1 MGGVNSPP
9 LFGAHSLEISEKL
22 HKIFHGS
29 GRAHGSFMVENS
41 SLGQKT
47 QGRAKTIKTI
57 GASTKHWQEHLTGKE
72 GLGIIP
78 IDEENSVK
86 WGAIDIDVYSLNLEK
101 LVSKIEEFKLP
112 LVVCRSKSGGA
123 HVFCFLQEKAPAADM
138 QDKLREISAGL
149 GYGGVE
155 IFPKQREVLVERGD
169 IGSWLNMPY
178 FEGDESLRYGFNPEG
193 KALSLENFIKF
204 IEKRAITHEELIELE
219 VPILDD
225 IKDGP
230 PCLQVLLKQGFP
242 KGTRNN
248 GLFNVGV
255 YLKKSD
261 PENWQTEIEEYN
273 RKYVHPPL
281 PAQEV
286 LTLIGTLKKKEYN
299 YKCSDEPIKSYCN
312 VAKCRGCK
320 FGIGGGNATPTFSS
334 LAKLDTKPPLWFLS
348 INDKRLELNTE
359 QLQNQLKFQRACMEV
374 LNMMPPKIQDRA
386 WQALIQS
393 LMDSG
398 MEIIEVSDDVTIE
411 GQFMELLESFCTDM
425 AQANTRDEI
434 LLGKPY
440 TEDGKTYFRIK
451 DLKDYLGKHRFTDM
465 QTNQIASKLRDLK
478 AEPKFWNIKGRGTNV
493 WYINEFDYSEE
504 TKEGLET
511 KDFGESD
518 L

>member
-1 MGGVNSPP
+1 M
-9 LFGAHSLEISEKL
+9 EIANKL
-22 HKIFHGS
+22 HQIFHGS
-29 GRAHGSFMVENS
+29 SRAHGSFVIENS

-47 QGRAKTIKTI
+47 QGKAKTIKTV
-57 GASTKHWQEHLTGKE
+57 GAGVKHWQDHIEGRK

-78 IDEENSVK
+78 IDEENSVR

-101 LVSKIEEFKLP
+101 LVEKIEEFKLP

-123 HVFCFLQEKAPAADM
+123 HVFCFLKEKAPAADM

-178 FEGDESLRYGFNPEG
+178 FEGDDSLRYGFDPKG
-193 KALSLENFIKF
+193 KALSLNKF
-204 IEKRAITHEELIELE
+204 IEFVEKRLISHEDLIKLE
-219 VPILDD
+219 VPVLND

-255 YLKKSD
+255 YLKKSA
-261 PENWQTEIEEYN
+261 PENWQTEIEDYN

-299 YKCSDEPIKSYCN
+299 YKCSDEPIRSYCN

-320 FGIGGGNATPTFSS
+320 FGVGGGNAAPTFSS
-334 LAKLDTKPPLWFLS
+334 LSKLDTKPPLWFLS
-348 INDKRLELNTE
+348 IKRLELNTE
-359 QLQNQLKFQRACMEV
+359 QLQNQLKFQRACMEL
-374 LNMMPPKIQDRA
+374 LNMMPPRMNDRA
-386 WQALIQS
+386 WQNLIQA
-393 LMDSG
+393 LMDGG
-398 MEIIEVSDDVTIE
+398 MEVIEVSDDVTIE

-440 TEDGKTYFRIK
+440 TEEGKTYFRIK
-451 DLKDYLGKHRFTDM
+451 DLRDYLMKHRFTDM
-465 QTNQIASKLRDLK
+465 ETNRIASKLRDLK
-478 AEPKFWNIKGRGTNV
+478 AKHKFFNIKGRGTNV
-493 WYINEFDYSEE
+493 WYIDEFDYGTENDG
-504 TKEGLET
+504 GLEVQ
-511 KDFGESD
+511 DFGKKE

>member
-1 MGGVNSPP
+1 
-9 LFGAHSLEISEKL
+9 LEIAQKL
-22 HKIFHGS
+22 HDIFHGS
-29 GRAHGSFMVENS
+29 ARAHGSFMVENT
-41 SLGQKT
+41 SLGQKA
-47 QGRAKTIKTI
+47 QGKAKTIKTV
-57 GASTKHWQEHLTGKE
+57 GASVKHWQEHINGKQ

-78 IDEENSVK
+78 IDEENDVK

-101 LVSKIEEFKLP
+101 LVLKIEEFKLP

-123 HVFCFLQEKAPAADM
+123 HVYCFLKEKAPAADM

-178 FEGDESLRYGFNPEG
+178 FEGDESLRYAFDKEG
-193 KALSLENFIKF
+193 KALSLNNFIEF
-204 IEKRAITHEELIELE
+204 IEERSISHEELIELE
-219 VPILDD
+219 VPTLDD

-273 RKYVHPPL
+273 RKYV
-281 PAQEV
+281 
-286 LTLIGTLKKKEYN
+286 
-299 YKCSDEPIKSYCN
+299 
-312 VAKCRGCK
+312 
-320 FGIGGGNATPTFSS
+320 IGGSNSTPTFSS

-374 LNMMPPKIQDRA
+374 LNMMPPKIQDRS

-451 DLKDYLGKHRFTDM
+451 DLKDYLAKHRFTDM

-478 AEPKFWNIKGRGTNV
+478 AKHKFFNIKGRGTNV
-493 WYINEFDYSEE
+493 WYINEFDYTDEE
-504 TKEGLET
+504 LEA
-511 KDFGESD
+511 KDFEEGG

>member
-1 MGGVNSPP
+1 M
-9 LFGAHSLEISEKL
+9 EIANKL
-22 HKIFHGS
+22 HQIFHGS
-29 GRAHGSFMVENS
+29 SRAHGSFVVENS
-41 SLGQKT
+41 TLGQKT
-47 QGRAKTIKTI
+47 QGIAKTIKTV
-57 GASTKHWQEHLTGKE
+57 GAGVKHWQDHIEGKE

-78 IDEENSVK
+78 IDEENSVR
-86 WGAIDIDVYSLNLEK
+86 WGAIDIDVYSLTLEK
-101 LVSKIEEFKLP
+101 LVAKIEEFKLP

-123 HVFCFLQEKAPAADM
+123 HVFCFLKEKAPAADM
-138 QDKLREISAGL
+138 QDKLREVSAGL

-178 FEGDESLRYGFNPEG
+178 FEGDESLRYGFDPKG
-193 KALSLENFIKF
+193 KALSLINFIEF
-204 IEKRAITHEELIELE
+204 VEERLISHEELIKLE
-219 VPILDD
+219 VPVLED

-255 YLKKSD
+255 YLKKSN
-261 PENWQTEIEEYN
+261 PETWEVDIEDYN
-273 RKYVHPPL
+273 RKYVHPPF

-299 YKCSDEPIKSYCN
+299 YRCSDEPIRSYCN

-320 FGIGGGNATPTFSS
+320 FGVGGSNTTPTFSS
-334 LAKLDTKPPLWFLS
+334 LSKLDTKPPLWFLS

-374 LNMMPPKIQDRA
+374 LNMMPPRMQDRA
-386 WQALIQS
+386 WQNLIQA

-398 MEIIEVSDDVTIE
+398 MEVIEVSEDVTIE

-425 AQANTRDEI
+425 AQAHTREEL

-440 TEDGKTYFRIK
+440 TEEGKTYFRIK
-451 DLKDYLGKHRFTDM
+451 DLREYLAKHRFTDM
-465 QTNQIASKLRDLK
+465 ETNRIASKLRDLK
-478 AEPKFWNIKGRGTNV
+478 AKHKFWNIKGRGTNV
-493 WYINEFDYSEE
+493 WYIDEFNYEDDE
-504 TKEGLET
+504 KGIDIQ
-511 KDFGESD
+511 DFGGRE

>member
-1 MGGVNSPP
+1 M
-9 LFGAHSLEISEKL
+9 EIAEKL
-22 HKIFHGS
+22 HEIFHGS
-29 GRAHGSFMVENS
+29 SRAHGSFMVENG

-47 QGRAKTIKTI
+47 QGKAKTIKTV
-57 GASTKHWQEHLTGKE
+57 GASIKHWQQHIDGKE
-72 GLGIIP
+72 GLGVIP

-123 HVFCFLQEKAPAADM
+123 HVFCFLKEKAPAADM

-193 KALSLENFIKF
+193 KALSLNNFITF
-204 IEKRAITHEELIELE
+204 IKERCITHEELIELE
-219 VPILDD
+219 VPTLDD

-261 PENWQTEIEEYN
+261 PENWQTEIEDYN

-320 FGIGGGNATPTFSS
+320 FGVGGGNTSPTFSS
-334 LAKLDTKPPLWFLS
+334 LSKLDTKPPLWFLS

-359 QLQNQLKFQRACMEV
+359 QLQNQLKFQRSCMEV
-374 LNMMPPKIQDRA
+374 LNMMPPRMNDRA
-386 WQALIQS
+386 WQALIQT

-440 TEDGKTYFRIK
+440 TEEGKTYFRIK
-451 DLKDYLGKHRFTDM
+451 DLKDYLAKHRFTDM

-478 AEPKFWNIKGRGTNV
+478 AKHKFFNIKGRGTNV
-493 WYINEFDYSEE
+493 WYINEFDYSEKE
-504 TKEGLET
+504 EGLET

>member
-1 MGGVNSPP
+1 MGGGNSPP

-22 HKIFHGS
+22 HEIFHGS
-29 GRAHGSFMVENS
+29 SRAHGSFMVENS

-47 QGRAKTIKTI
+47 QGKAKTIKTI
-57 GASTKHWQEHLTGKE
+57 GASVKHWQQHLEGKE

-320 FGIGGGNATPTFSS
+320 FGVGGGNATPTFSS

-440 TEDGKTYFRIK
+440 TEEGKTYFRIK

-478 AEPKFWNIKGRGTNV
+478 AEHKFWNIKGRGTNV
-493 WYINEFDYSEE
+493 WYINEFNYSEE
-504 TKEGLET
+504 TKEGLEA

>member
-1 MGGVNSPP
+1 
-9 LFGAHSLEISEKL
+9 LEIVEKL
-22 HKIFHGS
+22 HNIFHGS
-29 GRAHGSFMVENS
+29 SRAHGSFVVEDN
-41 SLGQKT
+41 SLGQKK
-47 QGRAKTIKTI
+47 QGKAKTIKTI
-57 GASTKHWQEHLTGKE
+57 GAGTKHWQNHLNGTM

-78 IDEENSVK
+78 IDEDNCVK
-86 WGAIDIDVYSLNLEK
+86 WGAIDIDIYSLNLEK

-123 HVFCFLQEKAPAADM
+123 HVFCFLKEKAPAADM

-155 IFPKQREVLVERGD
+155 IFPKQREVLAERGD

-178 FEGDESLRYGFNPEG
+178 FESNDSLRYAFDVEG
-193 KALSLENFIKF
+193 KALSLENFISF
-204 IEKRAITHEELIELE
+204 VEERFITHEQLVKLK
-219 VPILDD
+219 VPILND

-242 KGTRNN
+242 QGTRNN

-255 YLKKSD
+255 YLKKSN
-261 PENWQTEIEEYN
+261 PEKWQIEIEEYN

-286 LTLIGTLKKKEYN
+286 LALIGTLKKKEYN
-299 YKCSDEPIKSYCN
+299 YKCNDEPIKSYCN
-312 VAKCRGCK
+312 VNKCRGCK
-320 FGIGGGNATPTFSS
+320 FGVGDGGATPTFSS
-334 LAKLDTKPPLWFLS
+334 LSKLDTKPPLWFLS

-374 LNMMPPKIQDRA
+374 LNMMPPRIQDRA
-386 WQALIQS
+386 WQALIQN
-393 LMDSG
+393 LMNGG
-398 MEIIEVSDDVTIE
+398 MEIIEVSEDVTIE

-440 TEDGKTYFRIK
+440 TEDGKTFFRIK
-451 DLKDYLGKHRFTDM
+451 DLKEYLIKHRFTDM
-465 QTNQIASKLRDLK
+465 ETNRVASKLRDLK
-478 AEPKFWNIKGRGTNV
+478 AGHKFWNIKGRGTNV
-493 WYINEFDYSEE
+493 WFINEFEYTDE
-504 TKEGLET
+504 EGLET
-511 KDFGESD
+511 QDFTKED
-518 L
+518 I

>member
-1 MGGVNSPP
+1 MDI
-9 LFGAHSLEISEKL
+9 AQKL
-22 HKIFHGS
+22 HEIFHGS
-29 GRAHGSFMVENS
+29 SRAHGSFTVDNS
-41 SLGQKT
+41 SLGKKT
-47 QGRAKTIKTI
+47 QGTAKTIKTA
-57 GASTKHWQEHLTGKE
+57 GASLKHWQDHISGKE
-72 GLGIIP
+72 GLGVIP

-86 WGAIDIDVYSLNLEK
+86 WGAIDIDIYSLDLEK
-101 LVSKIEEFKLP
+101 LVARIEEFKLP

-123 HVFCFLQEKAPAADM
+123 HVFCFLKQNAPAADM
-138 QDKLREISAGL
+138 QDKLREIAAGL

-178 FEGDESLRYGFNPEG
+178 FEGDDSLRYGFDVKG
-193 KALSLENFIKF
+193 KALSLEKF
-204 IEKRAITHEELIELE
+204 IPFVEKRCINHEELVALE
-219 VPILDD
+219 VPIVDD
-225 IKDGP
+225 MVDGP

-242 KGTRNN
+242 EGTRNN

-255 YLKKSD
+255 YLKKSN
-261 PENWQTEIEEYN
+261 PENWETAIEEYN

-286 LTLIGTLKKKEYN
+286 LTLISTLKKKEYN

-320 FGIGGGNATPTFSS
+320 FGVGGGNTAPTFSS
-334 LAKLDTKPPLWFLS
+334 LSKLDTKPPLWFLS

-359 QLQNQLKFQRACMEV
+359 QLQNQLKFQRACMEI
-374 LNMMPPKIQDRA
+374 LNMMPPRMNDRA

-398 MEIIEVSDDVTIE
+398 MEVIEVSEDVTIE

-434 LLGKPY
+434 LLGKPF

-451 DLKDYLGKHRFTDM
+451 DLKDYLVKHRFTEM
-465 QTNQIASKLRDLK
+465 ETNRVASKLRDLK
-478 AEPKFWNIKGRGTNV
+478 AEHKFFNIKGRGTNV
-493 WYINEFDYSEE
+493 WFIKEFEYRDEE
-504 TKEGLET
+504 DTLET
-511 KDFGESD
+511 KDFEESI

>member
-1 MGGVNSPP
+1 MET
-9 LFGAHSLEISEKL
+9 AQKL
-22 HKIFHGS
+22 YNIFHGS
-29 GRAHGSFMVENS
+29 ARAHGSFVVENG

-47 QGRAKTIKTI
+47 QGQAKTIKTI
-57 GASTKHWQEHLTGKE
+57 GASVNHWTDHLSGEK

-78 IDEENSVK
+78 IDEDNSVK

-101 LVSKIEEFKLP
+101 LVLKIEEFKLP
-112 LVVCRSKSGGA
+112 LIVCRSKSGGA
-123 HVFCFLQEKAPAADM
+123 HVFCFLQENVPAGDM

-155 IFPKQREVLVERGD
+155 IFPKQREILVDRGD

-178 FEGDESLRYGFNPEG
+178 FQGDESLRYAFDAEA
-193 KALSLENFIKF
+193 KALSVEKF
-204 IEKRAITHEELIELE
+204 IEFVNSRSISHQDLIELE
-219 VPILDD
+219 VPTLDD

-242 KGTRNN
+242 EGTRNN

-255 YLKKSD
+255 YLKKSK
-261 PENWQTEIEEYN
+261 PESWETEIEEYN

-312 VAKCRGCK
+312 VSRCRGCK
-320 FGIGGGNATPTFSS
+320 YGIGGGNTTPTFSS
-334 LAKLDTKPPLWFLS
+334 LSKLDTKPPLWFLS
-348 INDKRLELNTE
+348 IDDKRLELNTE
-359 QLQNQLKFQRACMEV
+359 QLQNQIKFQRACMEI
-374 LNMMPPKIQDRA
+374 LNIMPPRMQDRA
-386 WQALIQS
+386 WQNLIQS

-434 LLGKPY
+434 LLGKPF
-440 TEDGKTYFRIK
+440 TEEGKTYFRIK
-451 DLKDYLGKHRFTDM
+451 DLKDYLSKHRFTDM
-465 QTNQIASKLRDLK
+465 ETNRIASKLRDLK
-478 AEPKFWNIKGRGTNV
+478 ANHKFFNIKGRGTNV
-493 WYINEFDYSEE
+493 WYIDEFEYNNNDDLLDTQDFTE
-504 TKEGLET
+504 
-511 KDFGESD
+511 KDI
-518 L
+518 

>member
-1 MGGVNSPP
+1 M
-9 LFGAHSLEISEKL
+9 
-22 HKIFHGS
+22 
-29 GRAHGSFMVENS
+29 
-41 SLGQKT
+41 
-47 QGRAKTIKTI
+47 
-57 GASTKHWQEHLTGKE
+57 
-72 GLGIIP
+72 
-78 IDEENSVK
+78 
-86 WGAIDIDVYSLNLEK
+86 
-101 LVSKIEEFKLP
+101 
-112 LVVCRSKSGGA
+112 
-123 HVFCFLQEKAPAADM
+123 FCFLQEKAPAADM

-320 FGIGGGNATPTFSS
+320 FGVGGGNATPTFSS

-440 TEDGKTYFRIK
+440 TEEGKTYFRIK

-478 AEPKFWNIKGRGTNV
+478 AEHKFWNIKGRGTNV
-493 WYINEFDYSEE
+493 WYINEFNYSEE
-504 TKEGLET
+504 TKEGLEA

>member
-1 MGGVNSPP
+1 LGGGNSPP

-22 HKIFHGS
+22 HEIFHGS
-29 GRAHGSFMVENS
+29 SRAHGSFMVENS

-47 QGRAKTIKTI
+47 QGKAKTIKTI
-57 GASTKHWQEHLTGKE
+57 GASVKHWQQHLEGKE

-320 FGIGGGNATPTFSS
+320 FGVGGGNATPTFSS

-440 TEDGKTYFRIK
+440 TEEGKTYFRIK

-478 AEPKFWNIKGRGTNV
+478 AEHKFWNIKGRGTNV
-493 WYINEFDYSEE
+493 WYINEFNYSEE
-504 TKEGLET
+504 TKEGLEA

>member
-1 MGGVNSPP
+1 MGGGNTPP

-22 HKIFHGS
+22 HEIFHGS
-29 GRAHGSFMVENS
+29 SRAHGSFMVENS

-47 QGRAKTIKTI
+47 QGKAKTIKTI
-57 GASTKHWQEHLTGKE
+57 GASVKHWQQHLEGKE

-320 FGIGGGNATPTFSS
+320 FGVGGGNATPTFSS

-440 TEDGKTYFRIK
+440 TEEGKTYFRIK

-478 AEPKFWNIKGRGTNV
+478 AEHKFWNIKGRGTNV
-493 WYINEFDYSEE
+493 WYINEFNYSEE
-504 TKEGLET
+504 TKEGLEA

>member
-1 MGGVNSPP
+1 
-9 LFGAHSLEISEKL
+9 LETAQKL
-22 HKIFHGS
+22 YNIFHGS
-29 GRAHGSFMVENS
+29 ARAHGSFVVENG

-47 QGRAKTIKTI
+47 QGQAKTIKTV
-57 GASTKHWQEHLTGKE
+57 GASVNHWSDHLSGEK

-86 WGAIDIDVYSLNLEK
+86 WGAIDIDIYSLNLEK
-101 LVSKIEEFKLP
+101 LVLKIEEFKLP

-123 HVFCFLQEKAPAADM
+123 HVFCFLQENVPAGDM

-155 IFPKQREVLVERGD
+155 IFPKQREILVDRGD

-178 FEGDESLRYGFNPEG
+178 FQGDESLRYAFDEEA
-193 KALSLENFIKF
+193 KAISVEKF
-204 IEKRAITHEELIELE
+204 IEFVEGRSISHQDLIELE
-219 VPILDD
+219 VPTLDD

-242 KGTRNN
+242 EGTRNN

-255 YLKKSD
+255 YLKKSK
-261 PENWQTEIEEYN
+261 PESWETEIEEYN

-299 YKCSDEPIKSYCN
+299 YKCSDEPIKSYCD
-312 VAKCRGCK
+312 VSRCRGCK
-320 FGIGGGNATPTFSS
+320 YGVGGGNTTPTFSS
-334 LAKLDTKPPLWFLS
+334 LSKLDTKPPLWFLS
-348 INDKRLELNTE
+348 IDDKRLELNTE
-359 QLQNQLKFQRACMEV
+359 QLQNQIKFQRACMEI
-374 LNMMPPKIQDRA
+374 LNIMPPRMQDRS
-386 WQALIQS
+386 WQNLIQS

-434 LLGKPY
+434 LLGKPF
-440 TEDGKTYFRIK
+440 TEEGKTYFRIK
-451 DLKDYLGKHRFTDM
+451 DLKDYLSKHRFTDM
-465 QTNQIASKLRDLK
+465 ETNRIASKLRDLK
-478 AEPKFWNIKGRGTNV
+478 ANHKFFNIKGRGTNV
-493 WYINEFDYSEE
+493 WFIDEFEYNNNDDLLDTQDFTE
-504 TKEGLET
+504 
-511 KDFGESD
+511 KDI
-518 L
+518 

>member
-1 MGGVNSPP
+1 M
-9 LFGAHSLEISEKL
+9 EIAQKL
-22 HKIFHGS
+22 HEIFHGS
-29 GRAHGSFMVENS
+29 ARAHGSFIVENGT
-41 SLGQKT
+41 LGQKA
-47 QGRAKTIKTI
+47 QGKAKTIKTV
-57 GASTKHWQEHLTGKE
+57 GATVNHWKDHLEGKK

-78 IDEENSVK
+78 IDEENSVR
-86 WGAIDIDVYSLNLEK
+86 WGAIDIDIYSLDLEK
-101 LVSKIEEFKLP
+101 LVQKIEEFKLP

-123 HVFCFLQEKAPAADM
+123 HVFCFLKEKIPAGDM

-149 GYGGVE
+149 GYGGGE

-178 FEGDESLRYGFNPEG
+178 FEGDTSLRYGFDTKG
-193 KALSLENFIKF
+193 KALPLYEF
-204 IEKRAITHEELIELE
+204 IEFIEQRQITKQELIDLE
-219 VPILDD
+219 VPTVDD

-242 KGTRNN
+242 EGTRNN

-255 YLKKSD
+255 YLKKSN
-261 PENWQTEIEEYN
+261 PEKWDSNIEEYN

-286 LTLIGTLKKKEYN
+286 ITLINTLKKKEYN
-299 YKCSDEPIKSYCN
+299 YKCNDEPIKSYCN
-312 VAKCRGCK
+312 VTKCRGCK
-320 FGIGGGNATPTFSS
+320 FGVGGGNAAPSFSS
-334 LAKLDTKPPLWFLS
+334 LSKLDTKPPLWFLS
-348 INDKRLELNTE
+348 IDDKRLELNTE

-374 LNMMPPKIQDRA
+374 LNMMPPRMQDKTWQNMIQG
-386 WQALIQS
+386 
-393 LMDSG
+393 LMESG
-398 MEIIEVSDDVTIE
+398 MEVIEVSDDVTIE

-451 DLKDYLGKHRFTDM
+451 DLKDYLAKHRFTDM
-465 QTNQIASKLRDLK
+465 ETNRIASKLRDLK
-478 AEPKFWNIKGRGTNV
+478 AKHKFFNIKGRGTNV
-493 WYINEFDYSEE
+493 WYIDEFSY
-504 TKEGLET
+504 KEDELET
-511 KDFGESD
+511 KDFGEQE

>member
-1 MGGVNSPP
+1 MGDPTPAG
-9 LFGAHSLEISEKL
+9 LRLLEIAQKL
-22 HKIFHGS
+22 HSIFHGS
-29 GRAHGSFMVENS
+29 GRAHGSFIVENT
-41 SLGQKT
+41 SLGQKA
-47 QGRAKTIKTI
+47 QGKAKTIKTI
-57 GASTKHWQEHLTGKE
+57 GASIKHWRDHIDGKE
-72 GLGIIP
+72 GLGVIP
-78 IDEENSVK
+78 IDEENAVK

-101 LVSKIEEFKLP
+101 LVLKIEEFKLP

-123 HVFCFLQEKAPAADM
+123 HVFCFLKEKVPAADM

-155 IFPKQREVLVERGD
+155 IFPKQREILVERGD

-178 FEGDESLRYGFNPEG
+178 FEGDESLRYGFNPKG
-193 KALSLENFIKF
+193 KALSLTNFIAF
-204 IEKRAITHEELIELE
+204 VEERCITHKELIELKIPTLE
-219 VPILDD
+219 DM
-225 IKDGP
+225 KDGP

-255 YLKKSD
+255 FLKKSD

-273 RKYVHPPL
+273 RKYVYPPL

-312 VAKCRGCK
+312 ISRCRGCK

-334 LAKLDTKPPLWFLS
+334 LSKLDTKPPLWFLS
-348 INDKRLELNTE
+348 INDKRLELTTE
-359 QLQNQLKFQRACMEV
+359 QLQNQLKFQRACMEL
-374 LNMMPPKIQDRA
+374 LNMMPPKIQERA
-386 WQALIQS
+386 WQSLIQS

-398 MEIIEVSDDVTIE
+398 MEIIEVSEDVTIE

-451 DLKDYLGKHRFTDM
+451 DLKDYLAKHRFTDM
-465 QTNQIASKLRDLK
+465 QVNQIASKLRDLK
-478 AEPKFWNIKGRGTNV
+478 AGHKFFNIKGRGTNV
-493 WYINEFDYSEE
+493 WYIDEFNYSDEE
-504 TKEGLET
+504 KLDTLDFEG
-511 KDFGESD
+511 SNI
-518 L
+518 